1 MELFVQATVNGVVT
15 AGLYALI
22 AYGVLILLGIMNIV
36 NFAHGEFVMLG
47 AYLTYWIFITTGI
60 DPLLIALPAAALVFL
75 LALPIY
81 KFAVRPVLN
90 EPPVNQLALTYGI
103 SLTLQSLAL
112 ILWKADLRSIDIP
125 YANVS
130 VNFGFVDVGLVRL
143 SAFVVACVAIGLL
156 QFITYYTRIGKA
168 LQAVSQNKTASALV
182 GIDVNFVHLMT
193 FGAAAAV
200 AGIAGSVVSVLMYTY
215 PFVGVPLVLK
225 AFAIVIVGGL
235 GSVSGTILASL
246 VLALAESYVGTFVP
260 NGSGWSVGVTFV
272 LIIFALVV
280 RPQGM
285 FGVRDHG

>member
-1 MELFVQATVNGVVT
+1 MSLFVQATVNGIVT

-47 AYLTYWIFITTGI
+47 AYATYWVFVTTGI

-75 LALPIY
+75 MALPIY
-81 KFAVRPVLN
+81 KLAVRPVLN

-103 SLTLQSLAL
+103 SLILQSLAL
-112 ILWKADLRSIDIP
+112 ILFKADLRSIDIP
-125 YANVS
+125 YANRS
-130 VNFGFVDVGLVRL
+130 ISLGFADVGLVRL
-143 SAFVVACVAIGLL
+143 AAFGVACAAIGLL
-156 QFITYYTRIGKA
+156 QFVTYYTRVGKA

-182 GIDVNFVHLMT
+182 GINVNFMHMMT

-200 AGIAGSVVSVLMYTY
+200 AGIAGSVVSVLMYTF

-235 GSVSGTILASL
+235 GSVAGTILASL

-272 LIIFALVV
+272 LIIVALLV

-285 FGVRDHG
+285 FGVRDHD

>member
-1 MELFVQATVNGVVT
+1 MELFIQATVNGIVT

-47 AYLTYWIFITTGI
+47 AYATYWMFVGTGI
-60 DPLLIALPAAALVFL
+60 DPLIIALPAAALVFL

-81 KFAVRPVLN
+81 KLAVKPVLH

-103 SLTLQSLAL
+103 SLILQSLAL

-125 YANVS
+125 YANRSVS
-130 VNFGFVDVGLVRL
+130 LGFADVGLVRL
-143 SAFVVACVAIGLL
+143 AAFGVACVAIGLL
-156 QFITYYTRIGKA
+156 QFVTYYTRVGKA

-182 GIDVNFVHLMT
+182 GINVNFMQMMT

-200 AGIAGSVVSVLMYTY
+200 AGIAGSVVSVLMYTF

-235 GSVSGTILASL
+235 GSVAGTIIASL

-260 NGSGWSVGVTFV
+260 NGSGWSVGVTFI
-272 LIIFALVV
+272 LIIVALVM

-285 FGVRDHG
+285 FGVRDHD